1 MRDREFGSYDPWMNG
16 DASWIDGKHEMKCGW
31 SVGIDTRHSFMS
43 AVDEYNRELFH
54 LQGDEADNM
63 IKEIAWH
70 WSRSECTM
78 DVAVE
83 DIVFAYV
90 NEVVRDG

>member
-1 MRDREFGSYDPWMNG
+1 
-16 DASWIDGKHEMKCGW
+16 
-31 SVGIDTRHSFMS
+31 MS

-90 NEVVRDG
+90 NEVVNGV